1 MYAKHSFCTQKSE
14 AIPVLPRAKLLSVH
28 RSCPAEFPQV
38 MVFSKKK
45 IINKIM
51 SFFLIYARQIEI
63 TEPFCARQKPGDLA
77 LMPGVYCLTYLSS

>member
-38 MVFSKKK
+38 MVSSKK

-63 TEPFCARQKPGDLA
+63 TEPFCARQKPDLA